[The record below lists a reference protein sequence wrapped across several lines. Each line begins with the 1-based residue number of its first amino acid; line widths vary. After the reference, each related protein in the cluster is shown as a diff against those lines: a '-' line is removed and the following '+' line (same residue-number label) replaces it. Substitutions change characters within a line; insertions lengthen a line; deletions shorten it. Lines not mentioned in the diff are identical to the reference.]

1 MKCQRTT
8 LETITPS
15 HQRCELD
22 VLEDIP
28 IHSLPHRQHEQVKG
42 SDDCCNGD
50 EGSQLILRRGAAE
63 DEDVA
68 IVGQAR
74 GAGVGIVV
82 ELAGAA
88 LRGARTADQLDQED

>member
-1 MKCQRTT
+1 MQCQRTT

-28 IHSLPHRQHEQVKG
+28 IHSLPHGQHEEVKS
-42 SDDCCNGD
+42 SDDCCYGD
-50 EGSQLILRRGAAE
+50 VGSQLILRRWAAE
-63 DEDVA
+63 DED
-68 IVGQAR
+68 IVIIGQAR
-74 GAGVGIVV
+74 GAGVGIVD
-82 ELAGAA
+82 ESAGAA